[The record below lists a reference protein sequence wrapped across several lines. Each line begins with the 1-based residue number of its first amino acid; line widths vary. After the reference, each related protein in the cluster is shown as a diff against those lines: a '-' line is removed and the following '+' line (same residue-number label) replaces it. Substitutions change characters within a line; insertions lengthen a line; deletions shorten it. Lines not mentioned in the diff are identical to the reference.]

1 VPVPEKTSQ
10 APFGTDRR
18 GNDTMKDNTKKIRE
32 ALSAAYREK
41 ETVHAGDL
49 WETRVMGHIR
59 SLGVPESPADF
70 STLFGRFVW
79 RFAPVASLLI
89 VALTVALVNLDYS
102 PEYEITAA
110 FMIDPVEVTVGQLW
124 GG

>member
-1 VPVPEKTSQ
+1 
-10 APFGTDRR
+10 
-18 GNDTMKDNTKKIRE
+18 MKDNSTKIRE
-32 ALSAAYREK
+32 ALSTAYREK
-41 ETVHAGDL
+41 ETVHTGEL

-59 SLGVPESPADF
+59 SLGAPVSPANFYALF
-70 STLFGRFVW
+70 SRFVW
-79 RFAPVASLLI
+79 RFAPVACLLI

-110 FMIDPVEVTVGQLW
+110 FMTDPVEVTVEQLW

>member
-1 VPVPEKTSQ
+1 
-10 APFGTDRR
+10 
-18 GNDTMKDNTKKIRE
+18 MKDNTTKVRE

-41 ETVHAGDL
+41 KKIHPGEL

-59 SLGVPESPADF
+59 SLGAPEYPADF
-70 STLFGRFVW
+70 STLFGRLVW
-79 RFAPVASLLI
+79 RFAPVASILI
-89 VALTVALVNLDYS
+89 VALTAALVNLDYS

-110 FMIDPVEVTVGQLW
+110 FMIDPVEATVEQLW

>member
-1 VPVPEKTSQ
+1 MKSLK
-10 APFGTDRR
+10 
-18 GNDTMKDNTKKIRE
+18 GNTVKMKE
-32 ALSAAYREK
+32 VLSAAYREK
-41 ETVHAGDL
+41 ETVHTGEL

-59 SLGVPESPADF
+59 SLGPLGSQADF
-70 STLFGRFVW
+70 STLFSRFVW

-89 VALTVALVNLDYS
+89 IVLTVALVNLDYS